1 MPDIEEVKG
10 KVKEAAGSVV
20 GDKSMERE
28 GDAQQEKAQ
37 AQPKSVKKLTR
48 TKLQRQEA
56 GLRAGLSACYCL
68 SGMDRVRPELKT
80 RPDERD

>member
-37 AQPKSVKKLTR
+37 AQE
-48 TKLQRQEA
+48 QAAAAEERQEA
-56 GLRAGLSACYCL
+56 HQ
-68 SGMDRVRPELKT
+68 D
-80 RPDERD
+80 